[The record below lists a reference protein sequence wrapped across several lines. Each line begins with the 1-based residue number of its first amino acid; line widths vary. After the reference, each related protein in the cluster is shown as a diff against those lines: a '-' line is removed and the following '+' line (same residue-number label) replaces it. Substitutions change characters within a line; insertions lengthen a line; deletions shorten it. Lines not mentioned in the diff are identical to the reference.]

1 MAVQFILMTI
11 AFVIMLIVAILQQ
24 RRIKEL
30 NKKYHDL
37 YDEGFQKYYGLGKL
51 YRRRYIFVKNA
62 PPEWLPAKRIEKHTT
77 RKGGDA
83 DDLTII
89 EELHNRILKQSEQ
102 IERLKNE
109 KAALAEKISRNYP
122 AELLKAVNAIKE
134 GLTEKKHKIEKI
146 EKGLATLDDIFSIL
160 TN

>member
-1 MAVQFILMTI
+1 MTEQE
-11 AFVIMLIVAILQQ
+11 FDSQVW
-24 RRIKEL
+24 RRFDVVTTDTGIETTVM
-30 NKKYHDL
+30 NIC
-37 YDEGFQKYYGLGKL
+37 FST
-51 YRRRYIFVKNA
+51 RSVRIFVKNA

-109 KAALAEKISRNYP
+109 KSALTEKISRNYP

>member
-1 MAVQFILMTI
+1 MMNKIILIERIMTEQE
-11 AFVIMLIVAILQQ
+11 FDSQVWRRFDIVTTDTGIETTVMNICFST
-24 RRIKEL
+24 RSVR
-30 NKKYHDL
+30 
-37 YDEGFQKYYGLGKL
+37 
-51 YRRRYIFVKNA
+51 IFVKNA

-109 KAALAEKISRNYP
+109 KAALTEKISRNYP

-146 EKGLATLDDIFSIL
+146 EKGLATLDDIFSKL

>member
-1 MAVQFILMTI
+1 MTEQE
-11 AFVIMLIVAILQQ
+11 FDSQVWRRFDIVTTDTGIETTVMNICFST
-24 RRIKEL
+24 RSVR
-30 NKKYHDL
+30 
-37 YDEGFQKYYGLGKL
+37 
-51 YRRRYIFVKNA
+51 IFVKNA

>member
-1 MAVQFILMTI
+1 MTEQE
-11 AFVIMLIVAILQQ
+11 FDSQVW
-24 RRIKEL
+24 RRFDVVTTDTGIETTVM
-30 NKKYHDL
+30 NIC
-37 YDEGFQKYYGLGKL
+37 FST
-51 YRRRYIFVKNA
+51 RSVRIFVKNA

-89 EELHNRILKQSEQ
+89 EELHNRIIKQSEQ

-146 EKGLATLDDIFSIL
+146 EKGLATLDDIFSKL

>member
-1 MAVQFILMTI
+1 M
-11 AFVIMLIVAILQQ
+11 
-24 RRIKEL
+24 R
-30 NKKYHDL
+30 
-37 YDEGFQKYYGLGKL
+37 
-51 YRRRYIFVKNA
+51 IFVKNA

>member
-1 MAVQFILMTI
+1 MTEQE
-11 AFVIMLIVAILQQ
+11 FDSQVW
-24 RRIKEL
+24 RRFDVVTTDTGIETTVM
-30 NKKYHDL
+30 NIC
-37 YDEGFQKYYGLGKL
+37 FST
-51 YRRRYIFVKNA
+51 RSVRIFVKNA

-109 KAALAEKISRNYP
+109 KAALTEKISRNYP

-146 EKGLATLDDIFSIL
+146 EKGLSTLDDIFSIL

>member
-1 MAVQFILMTI
+1 MTEQE
-11 AFVIMLIVAILQQ
+11 FDSQVW
-24 RRIKEL
+24 RRFDVVTTDTGIETTVM
-30 NKKYHDL
+30 NIC
-37 YDEGFQKYYGLGKL
+37 FST
-51 YRRRYIFVKNA
+51 RSVRIFVKNA

-89 EELHNRILKQSEQ
+89 EELHNRILKQNEQ

-109 KAALAEKISRNYP
+109 KAALTEKISRNYP

-134 GLTEKKHKIEKI
+134 CLTEKKHKIEKI
-146 EKGLATLDDIFSIL
+146 EKGLATLDDIFSKL

>member
-1 MAVQFILMTI
+1 MTEQE
-11 AFVIMLIVAILQQ
+11 FDSQVW
-24 RRIKEL
+24 RRFDVVTTDTGIETTVM
-30 NKKYHDL
+30 NIC
-37 YDEGFQKYYGLGKL
+37 FST
-51 YRRRYIFVKNA
+51 RSVRIFVKNA
-62 PPEWLPAKRIEKHTT
+62 PPEWMPCKRIEKHTT
-77 RKGGDA
+77 RKGDTA
-83 DDLTII
+83 DEGTII

-146 EKGLATLDDIFSIL
+146 EKGLAAITSVMQNI
-160 TN
+160 NN

>member
-1 MAVQFILMTI
+1 MTEQE
-11 AFVIMLIVAILQQ
+11 FDSQVW
-24 RRIKEL
+24 RRFDVVTTDTGIETTVM
-30 NKKYHDL
+30 NIC
-37 YDEGFQKYYGLGKL
+37 FST
-51 YRRRYIFVKNA
+51 RSVRIFVKNA

-89 EELHNRILKQSEQ
+89 EELHNRIIKQSEQ

-109 KAALAEKISRNYP
+109 KAALTEKISRNYP

>member
-1 MAVQFILMTI
+1 MTEQE
-11 AFVIMLIVAILQQ
+11 FDTQVW
-24 RRIKEL
+24 RRF
-30 NKKYHDL
+30 DL
-37 YDEGFQKYYGLGKL
+37 VTTDTGIETTVMNVCFSS
-51 YRRRYIFVKNA
+51 RSVRIFVKNA

>member
-1 MAVQFILMTI
+1 MTEQE
-11 AFVIMLIVAILQQ
+11 FDSQVW
-24 RRIKEL
+24 RRFDVVTTDTGIETTVM
-30 NKKYHDL
+30 NIC
-37 YDEGFQKYYGLGKL
+37 FST
-51 YRRRYIFVKNA
+51 RSVRIFVKNA
-62 PPEWLPAKRIEKHTT
+62 PPEWLPAKRIETHTT

-83 DDLTII
+83 DDLAII
-89 EELHNRILKQSEQ
+89 EELHNRIIKQNEQ

-109 KAALAEKISRNYP
+109 KAALAEKISKSCSS
-122 AELLKAVNAIKE
+122 EILKAVNAIKE